1 MGPRKFGFAPGGNNG
16 DKYGISDVNRR
27 EYRDMVMR
35 KYHENSAKSN
45 SKITEPKIENAIT
58 ENKVNV
64 AEENNIEAN
73 SPKVENA
80 AGNMK
85 SEKVDYIDWPDWR
98 IVVGYGEKEDRQAEA
113 EDEIADVNNAEISE
127 LKDEPIVEDVNSI
140 VEDAEPSAKVD
151 NAIEDVKPVVEDA
164 RLSAKE
170 LAAIWAESL
179 EAQRLARE
187 NYTEDVKPI
196 VEDAKPITEDV
207 NSENQNTMQPDKAR
221 EEYYARKHEER
232 AAQLAQFRMNEY
244 KEKTGEQV
252 DKNESDRKLELR
264 HQFDQIKLETD
275 TFLKMQAGLGLMNEK
290 EIRDYKDNLNKQE
303 KNALEYMRDG
313 GDGSLAP
320 MENLMKRSLDQ
331 ISVFE
336 ANIQATPEYQEMERK
351 KALVKKG
358 LDAIKERRG
367 NDAEL
372 GVNDFHFKEKAYK
385 MQANL
390 AEREFLAKAFSAE
403 DKKNTN
409 EALNAATE
417 KFNKLD
423 EEAIKLTREL
433 KAGGRKLTF
442 EDYQKIDAA
451 WGASA
456 AAEAKVN
463 EIKNA
468 DRKEIAFDFAKN
480 QYEKV
485 HKGEQMNGVE
495 GSFLSKFNV
504 LTGEDTIEKFEPTV
518 KDKMGE
524 VAAKMTNKEDT
535 PEGNPEGESG
545 DNPKGDPEVDP
556 SSDSK
561 DPEVDPN
568 GKPKDPEA
576 DPNGKP
582 KDSEADPNGKPKD
595 SEADPNSDPKDPEV
609 DPSSDSKD
617 PEVDPSGDPKDPE
630 VDPNG
635 KPKDPEADPN
645 GKPKDSEAD
654 PSDSEKDKK
663 KGLVAGVID
672 KIKKHSHNIKL
683 FLGVA
688 GAAVAIAFLAQ
699 SGSKFFANNTAVE
712 QGMDKE
718 NNGNTDGDVEG
729 ALAEHDAGNEVDSLI
744 KGNSFNIMVDGNE
757 TKIELN
763 DNINPEFPGFTD
775 SRRSGNDMTFV
786 DRSGLES
793 LKEQGASS
801 EALGAEGMKEI
812 LNTME
817 NPNMASY
824 LGASFGAF
832 EMADSPTAVN
842 DITYMIQHGDAE
854 AQVAIKEKANNTIAN
869 FLEGSTLKLGS
880 IMNETYQSGYASNNG
895 GEGNLQVDM
904 ALDKDGVF
912 HKDQAVEFVYAENK
926 DGENIMDMNVRDGF
940 KENSLRAL
948 GVIEKNASDGEVMN
962 IMSSVKILGINVKC
976 GQVIFQYLK
985 TEKKE
990 VTKTVDKT
998 EVTTSVVTPEN
1009 VEVVENKEPEPSKP
1023 KNETPPST
1031 PKENPKTPENNA
1043 SEGKTNTA
1051 STDGNQQK
1059 MGKVEADKAIYE
1071 FGDENHDATKQLPG
1085 SEIEDKAVFDQM
1097 VREAAKQNLTPNSYV
1112 TTQDNSQGVV
1122 HQEDVA
1128 TEKQADAEN
1137 RSVLAEEKPVERQ
1150 DIQGS
1155 HSEDKSFSDNDLGN
1169 IAKEAKADNTLAHES
1184 GQTTTVDTTSSSEQ

>member
-595 SEADPNSDPKDPEV
+595 SEADP
-609 DPSSDSKD
+609 
-617 PEVDPSGDPKDPE
+617 
-630 VDPNG
+630 
-635 KPKDPEADPN
+635 
-645 GKPKDSEAD
+645 
-654 PSDSEKDKK
+654 SDSEKDKK

>member
-1 MGPRKFGFAPGGNNG
+1 MGPKNMNFTPSRDNN
-16 DKYGISDVNRR
+16 N
-27 EYRDMVMR
+27 
-35 KYHENSAKSN
+35 
-45 SKITEPKIENAIT
+45 
-58 ENKVNV
+58 
-64 AEENNIEAN
+64 
-73 SPKVENA
+73 
-80 AGNMK
+80 
-85 SEKVDYIDWPDWR
+85 
-98 IVVGYGEKEDRQAEA
+98 
-113 EDEIADVNNAEISE
+113 
-127 LKDEPIVEDVNSI
+127 
-140 VEDAEPSAKVD
+140 
-151 NAIEDVKPVVEDA
+151 
-164 RLSAKE
+164 LSAKE
-170 LAAIWAESL
+170 
-179 EAQRLARE
+179 QYYKDQHDAR
-187 NYTEDVKPI
+187 V
-196 VEDAKPITEDV
+196 
-207 NSENQNTMQPDKAR
+207 
-221 EEYYARKHEER
+221 
-232 AAQLAQFRMNEY
+232 AQLSQFRMNNF
-244 KEKTGEQV
+244 KETNGENV
-252 DKNESDRKLELR
+252 DRGESDRKLELR
-264 HQFDQIKLETD
+264 HQFDQVKLEAD

-290 EIRDYKDNLNKQE
+290 EIREYKDNLNKQE
-303 KNALEYMRDG
+303 KNALDYMRDG
-313 GDGSLAP
+313 GDGSFAP
-320 MENLMKRSLDQ
+320 MENLMKRTLDQ
-331 ISVFE
+331 ISDFE
-336 ANIQATPEYQEMERK
+336 AKIQATPEYQEMEQK
-351 KALVKKG
+351 KALAKKG
-358 LDAIKERRG
+358 LDMIKERRE
-367 NDAEL
+367 NDANL
-372 GVNDFHFKEKAYK
+372 GVNDFRYKEKVYK

-390 AEREFLAKAFSAE
+390 AEKDFLAKAFSAE
-403 DKKNTN
+403 DKKNSN
-409 EALNAATE
+409 EALDAATE

-456 AAEAKVN
+456 AAEAKMN

-468 DRKEIAFDFAKN
+468 DKKEIAFDFAQN
-480 QYEKV
+480 QYKKIQ
-485 HKGEQMNGVE
+485 KGEQMSGVE

-524 VAAKMTNKEDT
+524 VAAKITDAEEASEKNKVEDKIEEVAENESKQTVEFPPAIAPGEELKNENQIELSKDEKDNVDFGGISAEKIAEMEKTGGPVLLDADNQIWMQKLPKDQLEQLQRMLPKDQLEQLQKILENQKNGTSKAEVVDSNKEEVEEPGEKSETTESDT
-535 PEGNPEGESG
+535 EDTDIES
-545 DNPKGDPEVDP
+545 
-556 SSDSK
+556 
-561 DPEVDPN
+561 
-568 GKPKDPEA
+568 
-576 DPNGKP
+576 
-582 KDSEADPNGKPKD
+582 
-595 SEADPNSDPKDPEV
+595 
-609 DPSSDSKD
+609 
-617 PEVDPSGDPKDPE
+617 
-630 VDPNG
+630 
-635 KPKDPEADPN
+635 
-645 GKPKDSEAD
+645 
-654 PSDSEKDKK
+654 SEKENSETEKK
-663 KGLVAGVID
+663 KGIVAGVIE
-672 KIKKHSHNIKL
+672 KINKHSDGIKRFAL
-683 FLGVA
+683 IA
-688 GAAVAIAFLAQ
+688 WTGAMIALAAH
-699 SGSKFFANNTAVE
+699 GGNKFNANNTAVE
-712 QGMDKE
+712 KSMD
-718 NNGNTDGDVEG
+718 NNGDTNGNVEG
-729 ALAEHDAGNEVDSLI
+729 ALAEHDTGSEVDSLI

-962 IMSSVKILGINVKC
+962 IMSSIKILGINVKC

-998 EVTTSVVTPEN
+998 DITTPIVTPKN
-1009 VEVVENKEPEPSKP
+1009 TEVKNKEPGQKS
-1023 KNETPPST
+1023 ETPPST
-1031 PKENPKTPENNA
+1031 PKENPKTPETNV

-1051 STDGNQQK
+1051 SANDGASKRDYTNRDSASEYLK
-1059 MGKVEADKAIYE
+1059 GE
-1071 FGDENHDATKQLPG
+1071 DERNAQTNLPG
-1085 SEIEDKAVFDQM
+1085 SEITDKAQFDAM
-1097 VREAAKQNLTPNSYV
+1097 VKESIEQNSNPN
-1112 TTQDNSQGVV
+1112 TTWTFQDNSQGIV
-1122 HQEDVA
+1122 HQEGVA
-1128 TEKQADAEN
+1128 TEKQTDAEN
-1137 RSVLAEEKPVERQ
+1137 RSVLSEEKPVVSE

-1155 HSEDKSFSDNDLGN
+1155 HSSEEKTLTNNDITNAVNSANSDNK
-1169 IAKEAKADNTLAHES
+1169 IAHES
-1184 GQTTTVDTTSSSEQ
+1184 GQTRTVDVETNSEQ

>member
-1 MGPRKFGFAPGGNNG
+1 MSVRNFNGMPR
-16 DKYGISDVNRR
+16 
-27 EYRDMVMR
+27 
-35 KYHENSAKSN
+35 
-45 SKITEPKIENAIT
+45 
-58 ENKVNV
+58 
-64 AEENNIEAN
+64 
-73 SPKVENA
+73 
-80 AGNMK
+80 
-85 SEKVDYIDWPDWR
+85 
-98 IVVGYGEKEDRQAEA
+98 
-113 EDEIADVNNAEISE
+113 
-127 LKDEPIVEDVNSI
+127 
-140 VEDAEPSAKVD
+140 
-151 NAIEDVKPVVEDA
+151 
-164 RLSAKE
+164 
-170 LAAIWAESL
+170 
-179 EAQRLARE
+179 
-187 NYTEDVKPI
+187 
-196 VEDAKPITEDV
+196 V
-207 NSENQNTMQPDKAR
+207 NSEEQNTVQSDKAR
-221 EEYYARKHEER
+221 DEYYARKHEER

-252 DKNESDRKLELR
+252 EKNESDRKLELR

-275 TFLKMQAGLGLMNEK
+275 TFLKMQAGLGLMSEK
-290 EIRDYKDNLNKQE
+290 EIREYKDNLNRQE
-303 KNALEYMRDG
+303 NNALEYMRDG
-313 GDGSLAP
+313 GEGSLVP

-331 ISVFE
+331 ISDFE
-336 ANIQATPEYQEMERK
+336 AKIQATPEYQEMEQK
-351 KALVKKG
+351 KALAKKG
-358 LDAIKERRG
+358 LDMIKERRE
-367 NDAEL
+367 NDENL
-372 GVNDFHFKEKAYK
+372 GVNDFRYKEKVYK

-390 AEREFLAKAFSAE
+390 AEKDFLAKAFSAE
-403 DKKNTN
+403 DKRNSN
-409 EALNAATE
+409 EALDAATE

-456 AAEAKVN
+456 AAEAKMN

-468 DRKEIAFDFAKN
+468 DKKEIAFDFAQN
-480 QYEKV
+480 QYKKIQ
-485 HKGEQMNGVE
+485 KGEQMSGVE

-504 LTGEDTIEKFEPTV
+504 LTGEDSIEKFEPTV

-524 VAAKMTNKEDT
+524 VAARITDVKET
-535 PEGNPEGESG
+535 
-545 DNPKGDPEVDP
+545 
-556 SSDSK
+556 
-561 DPEVDPN
+561 
-568 GKPKDPEA
+568 
-576 DPNGKP
+576 
-582 KDSEADPNGKPKD
+582 
-595 SEADPNSDPKDPEV
+595 
-609 DPSSDSKD
+609 
-617 PEVDPSGDPKDPE
+617 
-630 VDPNG
+630 
-635 KPKDPEADPN
+635 
-645 GKPKDSEAD
+645 
-654 PSDSEKDKK
+654 SEKDKAEDKIEEVAENESKQTVEFPPAIVPGEELKNESQLELSKDKKDNVDFGGISAEKIAEMEKTGGPVLLDADNQIWMQKLPKDQLEQLQKMLPKDQLEQLQKILEEQKNGNSKTEAIDSNSNKTEEPSEKSETKESDTEDADIENSEKEDSETEKK
-663 KGLVAGVID
+663 KGIVAGVIE
-672 KIKKHSHNIKL
+672 KIKKHSDGIKRFAL
-683 FLGVA
+683 IA
-688 GAAVAIAFLAQ
+688 WTGAMIALAAH
-699 SGSKFFANNTAVE
+699 GGNKINTNNNTAVE
-712 QGMDKE
+712 KSMD
-718 NNGNTDGDVEG
+718 NSGDTNGNVEE
-729 ALAEHDAGNEVDSLI
+729 ALAEYDADSEVDSLI

-990 VTKTVDKT
+990 ATKTVDKT

-1023 KNETPPST
+1023 KNETPAPT
-1031 PKENPKTPENNA
+1031 PKENPKTPENNVN
-1043 SEGKTNTA
+1043 EGKTNTA
-1051 STDGNQQK
+1051 SANEDDIKLSETVKEAGFANREGN
-1059 MGKVEADKAIYE
+1059 
-1071 FGDENHDATKQLPG
+1071 DEHNVQTNTPG
-1085 SEIEDKAVFDQM
+1085 SEVTDAAHFDQM
-1097 VREAAKQNLTPNSYV
+1097 IREAAKQDLTPNSFI
-1112 TTQDNSQGVV
+1112 TTQDNSQGIV
-1122 HQEDVA
+1122 HQEGVA
-1128 TEKQADAEN
+1128 TEKQTDAKN
-1137 RSVLAEEKPVERQ
+1137 KSVLPEESRPEQ
-1150 DIQGS
+1150 SNPEGS
-1155 HSEDKSFSDNDLGN
+1155 VLKEDKVETAQD
-1169 IAKEAKADNTLAHES
+1169 KADLMSAANADNAKAHES
-1184 GQTTTVDTTSSSEQ
+1184 GQTRTVNIDTTSEQ

>member
-1 MGPRKFGFAPGGNNG
+1 MGPKNMNSAPSGNNNG
-16 DKYGISDVNRR
+16 
-27 EYRDMVMR
+27 
-35 KYHENSAKSN
+35 
-45 SKITEPKIENAIT
+45 
-58 ENKVNV
+58 
-64 AEENNIEAN
+64 
-73 SPKVENA
+73 
-80 AGNMK
+80 
-85 SEKVDYIDWPDWR
+85 
-98 IVVGYGEKEDRQAEA
+98 
-113 EDEIADVNNAEISE
+113 
-127 LKDEPIVEDVNSI
+127 
-140 VEDAEPSAKVD
+140 
-151 NAIEDVKPVVEDA
+151 
-164 RLSAKE
+164 LSAKE
-170 LAAIWAESL
+170 
-179 EAQRLARE
+179 QYYKDQHDAR
-187 NYTEDVKPI
+187 V
-196 VEDAKPITEDV
+196 
-207 NSENQNTMQPDKAR
+207 
-221 EEYYARKHEER
+221 
-232 AAQLAQFRMNEY
+232 AQLAQFRMNNFKDSNGESVDRG
-244 KEKTGEQV
+244 EK
-252 DKNESDRKLELR
+252 DRKLELR

-275 TFLKMQAGLGLMNEK
+275 TFLKMQAGLGLMSEK
-290 EIRDYKDNLNKQE
+290 EIREYKDNLNRQE
-303 KNALEYMRDG
+303 NNALEYMRDG
-313 GDGSLAP
+313 GEGSLVP

-331 ISVFE
+331 ISDFE
-336 ANIQATPEYQEMERK
+336 AKIQATPEYQEMEQK
-351 KALVKKG
+351 KALAKKG
-358 LDAIKERRG
+358 LDMIKERRD
-367 NDAEL
+367 NDANL
-372 GVNDFHFKEKAYK
+372 GVNDFYYKEKVYK

-390 AEREFLAKAFSAE
+390 AEKDFLAKAFSAE
-403 DKKNTN
+403 DKKNSN
-409 EALNAATE
+409 EALDAATE

-456 AAEAKVN
+456 TAEAKMN

-468 DRKEIAFDFAKN
+468 DKKEIAFDFAQN
-480 QYEKV
+480 QYKKIQ
-485 HKGEQMNGVE
+485 KGEQMSGVE

-504 LTGEDTIEKFEPTV
+504 LTGEDTVEKFEPTV

-524 VAAKMTNKEDT
+524 VAARITDVEET
-535 PEGNPEGESG
+535 
-545 DNPKGDPEVDP
+545 
-556 SSDSK
+556 
-561 DPEVDPN
+561 
-568 GKPKDPEA
+568 
-576 DPNGKP
+576 
-582 KDSEADPNGKPKD
+582 
-595 SEADPNSDPKDPEV
+595 
-609 DPSSDSKD
+609 
-617 PEVDPSGDPKDPE
+617 
-630 VDPNG
+630 
-635 KPKDPEADPN
+635 
-645 GKPKDSEAD
+645 
-654 PSDSEKDKK
+654 SEKDKAEDKIEEVAENESKQTVEFPPAIVPGEELKNENQIELSKDKKDNVDFGGISAEKIAEMEKTGGPVLLDADNQIWMQKLPKDQLEQLQKMLPKDQLEQLQKILEEQKNGNSKTEAIDSNSNKTEEPSEKSETKESDTEDAEIENSEKENSETEKK
-663 KGLVAGVID
+663 KGFVAGVIE
-672 KIKKHSHNIKL
+672 KIKKHSEGIKRFAL
-683 FLGVA
+683 VA
-688 GAAVAIAFLAQ
+688 GIGALVALAAH
-699 SGSKFFANNTAVE
+699 GGNKFNANSNTAVE
-712 QGMDKE
+712 KSMD
-718 NNGNTDGDVEG
+718 NNGGTDGNVEG
-729 ALAEHDAGNEVDSLI
+729 ALAEHDTGSEVDSLI

-775 SRRSGNDMTFV
+775 ARRSGNDMTFV

-998 EVTTSVVTPEN
+998 EVTTPVVTPEN

-1023 KNETPPST
+1023 KNETPAPT
-1031 PKENPKTPENNA
+1031 PKENPKTPENNV

-1051 STDGNQQK
+1051 SANDGASKRDYTNRDSASEYLK
-1059 MGKVEADKAIYE
+1059 GE
-1071 FGDENHDATKQLPG
+1071 DERNAQTNLPG
-1085 SEIEDKAVFDQM
+1085 SEITDKAQFDAM
-1097 VREAAKQNLTPNSYV
+1097 VKESIEQNSNPN
-1112 TTQDNSQGVV
+1112 TTWTFQDNSQGIV
-1122 HQEDVA
+1122 HQEGVA
-1128 TEKQADAEN
+1128 TEKQTDAEN
-1137 RSVLAEEKPVERQ
+1137 RSVLAEEKPVVSE
-1150 DIQGS
+1150 DVQGS
-1155 HSEDKSFSDNDLGN
+1155 HGENKSLTDVDIADAVRSATSDN
-1169 IAKEAKADNTLAHES
+1169 KLAHES
-1184 GQTTTVDTTSSSEQ
+1184 GQTRTVNIDTNSEQ

>member
-1 MGPRKFGFAPGGNNG
+1 MGPKNMNSAPSGNNNG
-16 DKYGISDVNRR
+16 
-27 EYRDMVMR
+27 
-35 KYHENSAKSN
+35 
-45 SKITEPKIENAIT
+45 
-58 ENKVNV
+58 
-64 AEENNIEAN
+64 
-73 SPKVENA
+73 
-80 AGNMK
+80 
-85 SEKVDYIDWPDWR
+85 
-98 IVVGYGEKEDRQAEA
+98 
-113 EDEIADVNNAEISE
+113 
-127 LKDEPIVEDVNSI
+127 
-140 VEDAEPSAKVD
+140 
-151 NAIEDVKPVVEDA
+151 
-164 RLSAKE
+164 LSAKE
-170 LAAIWAESL
+170 
-179 EAQRLARE
+179 QYYKDQHDAR
-187 NYTEDVKPI
+187 V
-196 VEDAKPITEDV
+196 
-207 NSENQNTMQPDKAR
+207 
-221 EEYYARKHEER
+221 
-232 AAQLAQFRMNEY
+232 AQLAQFRMNNFKDSNGESVDRG
-244 KEKTGEQV
+244 EK
-252 DKNESDRKLELR
+252 DRKLELR

-275 TFLKMQAGLGLMNEK
+275 TFLKMQAGLGLMSEK
-290 EIRDYKDNLNKQE
+290 EIREYKDNLNRQE
-303 KNALEYMRDG
+303 NNALEYMRDG
-313 GDGSLAP
+313 GEGSLVP

-331 ISVFE
+331 ISDFE
-336 ANIQATPEYQEMERK
+336 AKIQATPEYQEMEQK
-351 KALVKKG
+351 KALAKKG
-358 LDAIKERRG
+358 LDMIKERRD
-367 NDAEL
+367 NDANL
-372 GVNDFHFKEKAYK
+372 GVNDFHYKEKVYK

-390 AEREFLAKAFSAE
+390 AEKDFLAKAFSAE
-403 DKKNTN
+403 DKKNSN
-409 EALNAATE
+409 EALDAATE

-456 AAEAKVN
+456 AAEAKMN

-468 DRKEIAFDFAKN
+468 DKKEIAFDFAQN
-480 QYEKV
+480 QYKKIQ
-485 HKGEQMNGVE
+485 KGEQMSGVE

-504 LTGEDTIEKFEPTV
+504 LTGEDTVEKFEPTV

-524 VAAKMTNKEDT
+524 VAARITDVEET
-535 PEGNPEGESG
+535 
-545 DNPKGDPEVDP
+545 
-556 SSDSK
+556 
-561 DPEVDPN
+561 
-568 GKPKDPEA
+568 
-576 DPNGKP
+576 
-582 KDSEADPNGKPKD
+582 
-595 SEADPNSDPKDPEV
+595 
-609 DPSSDSKD
+609 
-617 PEVDPSGDPKDPE
+617 
-630 VDPNG
+630 
-635 KPKDPEADPN
+635 
-645 GKPKDSEAD
+645 
-654 PSDSEKDKK
+654 SEKDKAEDKIEEVAENESKQTVEFPPAIVPGEELKNENQIELSKDKKDNVDFGGISAEKIAEMEKTGGPVLLDADNQIWMQKLPKDQLEQLQKMLPKDQLEQLQKILEEQKNGNSKTEAIDSNSNKTEEPSEKSETKESDTEDAEIENSEKENSETEKK
-663 KGLVAGVID
+663 KGFVAGVIE
-672 KIKKHSHNIKL
+672 KIKKHSEGIKRFAL
-683 FLGVA
+683 VA
-688 GAAVAIAFLAQ
+688 GIGALVALAAH
-699 SGSKFFANNTAVE
+699 GGNKFNANSNTAVE
-712 QGMDKE
+712 KSMD
-718 NNGNTDGDVEG
+718 NNGGTDGNVEG
-729 ALAEHDAGNEVDSLI
+729 ALAEHDTGSEVDSLI

-775 SRRSGNDMTFV
+775 ARRSGNDMTFV

-998 EVTTSVVTPEN
+998 EVTTPVVTPEN

-1023 KNETPPST
+1023 KNETPAPT
-1031 PKENPKTPENNA
+1031 PKENPKTPENNV

-1051 STDGNQQK
+1051 SANDGASKRDYTNRDSASEYLK
-1059 MGKVEADKAIYE
+1059 GE
-1071 FGDENHDATKQLPG
+1071 DERNAQTNLPG
-1085 SEIEDKAVFDQM
+1085 SEITDKAQFDAM
-1097 VREAAKQNLTPNSYV
+1097 VKESIEQNSNPN
-1112 TTQDNSQGVV
+1112 TTWTFQDNSQGIV
-1122 HQEDVA
+1122 HQEGVA
-1128 TEKQADAEN
+1128 TEKQTDAEN
-1137 RSVLAEEKPVERQ
+1137 RSVLAEEKPVVSE
-1150 DIQGS
+1150 DVQGS
-1155 HSEDKSFSDNDLGN
+1155 HGENKSLTDVDIADAVRSATSDN
-1169 IAKEAKADNTLAHES
+1169 KLAHES
-1184 GQTTTVDTTSSSEQ
+1184 GQTRTVNIDTNSEQ

>member
-1 MGPRKFGFAPGGNNG
+1 MGPKNMNSAPSGNNNG
-16 DKYGISDVNRR
+16 
-27 EYRDMVMR
+27 
-35 KYHENSAKSN
+35 
-45 SKITEPKIENAIT
+45 
-58 ENKVNV
+58 
-64 AEENNIEAN
+64 
-73 SPKVENA
+73 
-80 AGNMK
+80 
-85 SEKVDYIDWPDWR
+85 
-98 IVVGYGEKEDRQAEA
+98 
-113 EDEIADVNNAEISE
+113 
-127 LKDEPIVEDVNSI
+127 
-140 VEDAEPSAKVD
+140 
-151 NAIEDVKPVVEDA
+151 
-164 RLSAKE
+164 LSAKE
-170 LAAIWAESL
+170 
-179 EAQRLARE
+179 QYYKDQHDAR
-187 NYTEDVKPI
+187 V
-196 VEDAKPITEDV
+196 
-207 NSENQNTMQPDKAR
+207 
-221 EEYYARKHEER
+221 
-232 AAQLAQFRMNEY
+232 AQLAQFRMNNFKDSNGESVDRG
-244 KEKTGEQV
+244 EK
-252 DKNESDRKLELR
+252 DRKLELR

-275 TFLKMQAGLGLMNEK
+275 TFLKMQAGLGLMSEK
-290 EIRDYKDNLNKQE
+290 EIREYKDNLNRQE
-303 KNALEYMRDG
+303 NNALEYMRDG
-313 GDGSLAP
+313 GDGNFAP
-320 MENLMKRSLDQ
+320 MENLMKRTLDQ
-331 ISVFE
+331 ISDFE
-336 ANIQATPEYQEMERK
+336 AKIQATPEYQEMEQK
-351 KALVKKG
+351 KALAKKG
-358 LDAIKERRG
+358 LDMIKERRD
-367 NDAEL
+367 NDANL
-372 GVNDFHFKEKAYK
+372 GVNDFHYKEKVYK

-390 AEREFLAKAFSAE
+390 AEKDFLAKAFSAE
-403 DKKNTN
+403 DKKNSN
-409 EALNAATE
+409 EALDAATE

-456 AAEAKVN
+456 AAEAKMN

-468 DRKEIAFDFAKN
+468 DKKEIAFDFAQN
-480 QYEKV
+480 QYKKIQ
-485 HKGEQMNGVE
+485 KGEQMSGVE

-504 LTGEDTIEKFEPTV
+504 LTGEDTVEKFEPTV

-524 VAAKMTNKEDT
+524 VAAKITDVEET
-535 PEGNPEGESG
+535 
-545 DNPKGDPEVDP
+545 
-556 SSDSK
+556 
-561 DPEVDPN
+561 
-568 GKPKDPEA
+568 
-576 DPNGKP
+576 
-582 KDSEADPNGKPKD
+582 
-595 SEADPNSDPKDPEV
+595 
-609 DPSSDSKD
+609 
-617 PEVDPSGDPKDPE
+617 
-630 VDPNG
+630 
-635 KPKDPEADPN
+635 
-645 GKPKDSEAD
+645 
-654 PSDSEKDKK
+654 SEKDKAEDKIEEVAENESKQTVEFPPAIVPGEELKNENQIELSKDK
-663 KGLVAGVID
+663 KDNVDFGGISAEKIAEMEKTGGPVLLDADNQIWMQKLPKDQLEQLQKMLPKDQLEQLQKILENQKNGNSKTETVDPNSEATEGSSEKSETKESDTEDADIRNSEKESSETEKKKSIVAGVIE
-672 KIKKHSHNIKL
+672 KIKKHSDGIKRFAL
-683 FLGVA
+683 IA
-688 GAAVAIAFLAQ
+688 WTGAMIALAAH
-699 SGSKFFANNTAVE
+699 GGNKINTNNNTAVE
-712 QGMDKE
+712 KSMD
-718 NNGNTDGDVEG
+718 NSGDTNGNVEE
-729 ALAEHDAGNEVDSLI
+729 ALAEYDAGSEVDSLI

-854 AQVAIKEKANNTIAN
+854 AQVAIKEKANNTIAS

-998 EVTTSVVTPEN
+998 EVTTPVVTPEN

-1023 KNETPPST
+1023 KNETPAPT
-1031 PKENPKTPENNA
+1031 PKENPKTPENNV

-1051 STDGNQQK
+1051 SANEDDIKLSETVKEAGFANREGNDERNVQTNTPGGEVTD
-1059 MGKVEADKAIYE
+1059 AA
-1071 FGDENHDATKQLPG
+1071 H
-1085 SEIEDKAVFDQM
+1085 FDQM
-1097 VREAAKQNLTPNSYV
+1097 VREAAKQDLTPNSFI
-1112 TTQDNSQGVV
+1112 TTQDNSQGIV
-1122 HQEDVA
+1122 HQEGVA
-1128 TEKQADAEN
+1128 TEKQTDAKN
-1137 RSVLAEEKPVERQ
+1137 KSVLPEESRPEQ
-1150 DIQGS
+1150 SNPEGS
-1155 HSEDKSFSDNDLGN
+1155 VLKEDKVETAQD
-1169 IAKEAKADNTLAHES
+1169 KADLMSAANADNAKAHES
-1184 GQTTTVDTTSSSEQ
+1184 GQTRTVNIDTTSEQ